1 MEIKMK
7 HIKKLSALL
16 LCLML
21 VFSSVLPICAA
32 DQTEEKP
39 TWALSEDQ
47 NTLTYGA
54 TVYQRVEIPSGV
66 WFRPYALYT
75 FNGDMDTAFDKYT
88 EVAHPI
94 ADLSL
99 DLSDGQPVPLTDVAF
114 LYGSVSAEGLYA
126 VYATDSGKSI
136 INDFNAGK
144 YAQYELGSHY
154 SSSVLNPQTVTRWRN
169 TEPNDTIFAE
179 QLSDASY
186 HYVFGYDAT
195 LSMAKVVG
203 VIFELNGTY
212 LYVPGEQCL
221 DIDGYVSLRP
231 GSITVHLLDQEDT
244 EQVKAAISDM
254 KYHDYEDVGEQS
266 EPLDPTLSM
275 IVFLL
280 IASPVMFLLPALLLA
295 LGIVMR
301 CVKKIPNRKRW
312 STVIILSSVWL
323 VGSVITALL
332 LVIPTFFL

>member
-21 VFSSVLPICAA
+21 VFGSVLPVYASNEA
-32 DQTEEKP
+32 TEPEEKYE
-39 TWALSEDQ
+39 WALSEDR
-47 NTLTYGA
+47 NTLTYGY
-54 TVYQRVEIPSGV
+54 TVYQRMEIPSGV

-75 FNGDMDTAFDKYT
+75 FNGTLNTAFDERT

-94 ADLSL
+94 TDLSAEE
-99 DLSDGQPVPLTDVAF
+99 QTPLTDVAF
-114 LYGSVSAEGLYA
+114 LYASVTTEGLYA
-126 VYATDSGKSI
+126 VYATDSGKKV

-144 YAQYELGSHY
+144 YAQYELGSYY
-154 SSSVLNPQTVTRWRN
+154 SSAVLDPQTVTRWRN
-169 TEPNDTIFAE
+169 AEPDITIFAE

-203 VIFELNGTY
+203 VIFEYSGQY
-212 LYVPGEQCL
+212 LYVPGEQCV

-231 GSITVHLLDQEDT
+231 GTVSVYILNEAHT
-244 EQVKAAISDM
+244 EQVDAAIAGMD
-254 KYHDYEDVGEQS
+254 YHDYKDVGEQS

-280 IASPVMFLLPALLLA
+280 IASPLMFFLPALLLA